1 MEKHNYIGKTKEE
14 AIQMAKEELQEVEEN
29 LFIRELET
37 TKGGLFKSKKVEIEV
52 IEKRNVIKGIKDY
65 LIKIL
70 KLMGYNANVEV
81 KNKEEVPKYIIFS
94 DNDALLIGKNGKNLK
109 ALSLIVSQYLNK
121 ELGRTFKFMIDV
133 NEYKEKREQ
142 SLERLAKR
150 IGREVRATK
159 IEAKLDSMNSY
170 ERRII
175 HNALNNFKGVYTESE
190 GEEPNRYVVVKP
202 KEEKKKEQ
210 EEQKEEE

>member
-14 AIQMAKEELQEVEEN
+14 AIQLAKEELQEVEEN
-29 LFIRELET
+29 LFIKEIES

-52 IEKRNVIKGIKDY
+52 VEKREVIKDIKEY
-65 LIKIL
+65 LIRIL
-70 KLMGYNANVEV
+70 KLMGYNANIEV
-81 KNKEEVPKYIIFS
+81 KNKEEIPKYIIFS

-109 ALSLIVSQYLNK
+109 ALSMIVSQYLNT
-121 ELGRTFKFMIDV
+121 ELGKNYKFVIDV
-133 NEYKEKREQ
+133 NEYKEKREL

-150 IGREVRATK
+150 IAREVAQTK
-159 IEAKLDSMNSY
+159 VEVKLDSMNSY

-175 HNALNNFKGVYTESE
+175 HNALTNNKRVYTESE

-202 KEEKKKEQ
+202 KEEE
-210 EEQKEEE
+210 

>member
-1 MEKHNYIGKTKEE
+1 MEKHNFSGKTKAE
-14 AIQMAKEELQEVEEN
+14 AIQKAKEELQEIEEN
-29 LFIRELET
+29 LFIKEIGE

-52 IEKRNVIKGIKDY
+52 IENKKIEIEVIEKREVVKYIKEY
-65 LIKIL
+65 LQKIL
-70 KLMGYNANVEV
+70 KNMGFNVNIEI

-109 ALSLIVSQYLNK
+109 ALSILVSQHLNN
-121 ELGRTFKFMIDV
+121 ELGKNYKFTLDV
-133 NEYKEKREQ
+133 NEYKEKREK

-150 IGREVRATK
+150 IAREVKATK
-159 IEAKLDSMNSY
+159 VEVKLDSMNSY

-175 HNALNNFKGVYTESE
+175 HNALTNYKGIFTESE

-202 KEEKKKEQ
+202 KED
-210 EEQKEEE
+210 